1 MLGLQEIELDF
12 PDDDGWSGDA
22 AMALGSMARHSG
34 TLHHGIIVLSQAD
47 WWGTFNS
54 QHVGT
59 AMPSSRHGC

>member
-1 MLGLQEIELDF
+1 MSDLQEIELDL

-22 AMALGSMARHSG
+22 ATALGSMARHSG
-34 TLHHGIIVLSQAD
+34 MLHHGIIVLSQAD

-59 AMPSSRHGC
+59 AMPSRHGC